1 MHCIWSL
8 HSIIP
13 SRLRK
18 RGGCNYYPN
27 SYGNSFCHECD
38 KTRGAIVA
46 LIFEHRYNHIPT
58 FIPSP
63 KAPKAWRAPTYH
75 HVEHVGWYMDV
86 EMDLTVM
93 IASLPLEIANTIV
106 QFLEILQSIL
116 QIVVSPTWA
125 LMLKLRFNVSMLINM
140 LYCRISSMI
149 EKEYSITLK
158 PIKRKEKSVLIRL
171 TTLREK
177 WDRFRSKIAIGS
189 SVSFILTR
197 VISRRF
203 PSGCW
208 WNSRFLRKWVQI
220 KAHPPP
226 R

>member
-1 MHCIWSL
+1 M
-8 HSIIP
+8 
-13 SRLRK
+13 
-18 RGGCNYYPN
+18 
-27 SYGNSFCHECD
+27 
-38 KTRGAIVA
+38 A

-116 QIVVSPTWA
+116 QIVVSPMWA

-140 LYCRISSMI
+140 LYCRIFFNDRKGI
-149 EKEYSITLK
+149 FNHFKANQK
-158 PIKRKEKSVLIRL
+158 KRKRCLDQANYA
-171 TTLREK
+171 TREV
-177 WDRFRSKIAIGS
+177 
-189 SVSFILTR
+189 VSI
-197 VISRRF
+197 
-203 PSGCW
+203 
-208 WNSRFLRKWVQI
+208 
-220 KAHPPP
+220 
-226 R
+226 

>member
-1 MHCIWSL
+1 MSIFHESIKIKLNVKLKSLTICIAFDL
-8 HSIIP
+8 CI
-13 SRLRK
+13 RLFHHVYAREG
-18 RGGCNYYPN
+18 RCNYYPN

-140 LYCRISSMI
+140 LYCRIFFND
-149 EKEYSITLK
+149 
-158 PIKRKEKSVLIRL
+158 RKGIFNR
-171 TTLREK
+171 
-177 WDRFRSKIAIGS
+177 
-189 SVSFILTR
+189 
-197 VISRRF
+197 
-203 PSGCW
+203 
-208 WNSRFLRKWVQI
+208 
-220 KAHPPP
+220 
-226 R
+226 

>member
-1 MHCIWSL
+1 M
-8 HSIIP
+8 
-13 SRLRK
+13 
-18 RGGCNYYPN
+18 
-27 SYGNSFCHECD
+27 
-38 KTRGAIVA
+38 A
-46 LIFEHRYNHIPT
+46 LVFEHRYNHIPT

-116 QIVVSPTWA
+116 QIVVSPMWA

-149 EKEYSITLK
+149 EKEYSIVDHFK
-158 PIKRKEKSVLIRL
+158 VDQKKKKRCLDQANYAM
-171 TTLREK
+171 REV
-177 WDRFRSKIAIGS
+177 
-189 SVSFILTR
+189 VSI
-197 VISRRF
+197 
-203 PSGCW
+203 
-208 WNSRFLRKWVQI
+208 
-220 KAHPPP
+220 
-226 R
+226 